1 MYGKGVQLFKLFGF
15 AVRVDV
21 SWIVIALLVTW
32 SLARGFFPE
41 RYETLDPATYW
52 RMGMAGALGL
62 FISIVIHELFHAL
75 MARRY
80 GLPMKGITLF
90 IFGGVAEMTDEPP
103 SARAEFMI
111 AIVGPLASV
120 AIALLCFGL
129 YSVGNTAGL
138 PEAVTGVLRY
148 LWIINMTL
156 VIFNMIP
163 AFPLDGGRV
172 LRSLLWEWK
181 NDIGWATRISA
192 SIGSGF
198 GLLLIALG
206 IMSLFSGRYIGGTWW
221 LLIGMFLR
229 NAATM
234 SYQQVVVQRAL
245 KGETVSRF
253 MKTDAVA
260 VAPETSIADLVEDYI
275 YKYHFKMLPVVDNGK
290 LIGRITTRQVRE
302 ISREEWDHRTVGEI
316 MESRSEENT
325 IHIGTD
331 AATALSRMSQSETSR
346 LMVADGN
353 RLVGILSLKDM
364 LNFLSLKME
373 LEDDDYGRPAQ
384 HGESPGKTASP

>member
-1 MYGKGVQLFKLFGF
+1 MYGRGVQLFKLFGF

-41 RYETLDPATYW
+41 RYETLEPVTYW
-52 RMGMAGALGL
+52 WMGVAGALGL

-75 MARRY
+75 VARRY

-103 SARAEFMI
+103 SANAEFMI
-111 AIVGPLASV
+111 AIAGPLASI

-129 YSVGNTAGL
+129 YSVGSNAGL
-138 PEAVTGVLRY
+138 PVAVTGVLRY
-148 LWIINMTL
+148 LGIINMTL

-181 NDIGWATRISA
+181 NDIHWATRISS

-229 NAATM
+229 HAATM
-234 SYQQVVVQRAL
+234 SYQHVVVQRAL
-245 KGETVSRF
+245 KGESVSRF
-253 MKTDAVA
+253 MKTDPVT
-260 VAPETSIADLVEDYI
+260 VAPEISIADLVENYI
-275 YKYHFKMLPVVDNGK
+275 YKHHFKMLPVLESGK
-290 LIGRITTRQVRE
+290 LIGCITTRQVRE
-302 ISREEWDHRTVGEI
+302 IPREEWNHRTVGEI
-316 MESRSEENT
+316 MESRTEKNT

-331 AATALSRMSQSETSR
+331 ATKALSMMSQTETSR
-346 LMVADGN
+346 LMVADGD
-353 RLVGILSLKDM
+353 RLAGILSLKDM

-373 LEDDDYGRPAQ
+373 LEDDDHVRPRRP
-384 HGESPGKTASP
+384 GETQGKTALP